1 MEIIL
6 TDDEVRKIDEV
17 GELTGLE
24 KREIVKRALTNY
36 LENSKEMQRLENE
49 IQSWDEL
56 SDEALINFE
65 KENEKR
71 RDLAC

>member
-6 TDDEVRKIDEV
+6 TEEELKMVNEA

-24 KREIVKRALTNY
+24 KREMIKMALITY
-36 LENSKEMQRLENE
+36 IENLRLQRETE
-49 IQSWDEL
+49 IWDEL

-65 KENEKR
+65 RENE
-71 RDLAC
+71 